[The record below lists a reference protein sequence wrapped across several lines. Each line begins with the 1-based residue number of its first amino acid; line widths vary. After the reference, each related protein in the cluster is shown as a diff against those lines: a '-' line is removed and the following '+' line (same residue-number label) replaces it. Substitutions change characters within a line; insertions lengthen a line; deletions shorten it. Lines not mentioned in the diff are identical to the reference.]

1 MTKVIESVWALF
13 PLGKCLR
20 LAGRACVEEKKGN
33 MQIDETERAVGTFS
47 LHEGVRFCWHVM
59 TWLIVGLLLCILCWC
74 SGTPRSGR
82 KLEICI
88 LPRIKNENPHN
99 FHSKWIN
106 SFLQTFLCSRMIS
119 EIWFSEWLIGWFWGW
134 LRIVKDGKW
143 WLIKDCLRLVQ
154 GASYLL
160 LRPKK

>member
-59 TWLIVGLLLCILCWC
+59 T
-74 SGTPRSGR
+74 
-82 KLEICI
+82 
-88 LPRIKNENPHN
+88 
-99 FHSKWIN
+99 
-106 SFLQTFLCSRMIS
+106 
-119 EIWFSEWLIGWFWGW
+119 
-134 LRIVKDGKW
+134 
-143 WLIKDCLRLVQ
+143 
-154 GASYLL
+154 
-160 LRPKK
+160 